1 MKYNLVFENVEKIE
15 NAKVPLIRFR
25 DRESQI

>member
-1 MKYNLVFENVEKIE
+1 MKYNQVFENVQKVES
-15 NAKVPLIRFR
+15 AKVPLIRFR